1 MKNVNRKI
9 TEEKILKVLHQAVKL
24 LPEMAREIEQ
34 MPLEETSIRPV
45 CPRTLNIAF

>member
-34 MPLEETSIRPV
+34 MPLEETSTRPV